1 MITKIVWMALLST
14 TFVFSDPIE
23 NLANQLSSTHA
34 SYNGNALVLEGRVQL
49 DHGLGNMYAEQAF
62 LQKQEVGNDFP
73 FSFIE
78 LKKDVFLSLKNK
90 SELKSDSAEF
100 DFNELKG
107 VLSAYEG
114 KKVSYKDSL
123 KKEGSTAVP
132 FQLMSSQIL
141 LQLAKSASVSGTSQ
155 YEIHSL
161 TAQNEVLI
169 EYAGEFALQ
178 ADEASYQSSGLIQA
192 YPASTDSK
200 CNLSYQ
206 GESLDAARIEI
217 NTKSSQISVQK
228 PNGSI
233 PSQLFGAGEATPL
246 FLSCDELNWDHKQE
260 TLRLNDHVILSEKN
274 LGSLFAEKEV
284 LVQQTTVQNKK
295 SIKSVHI
302 EGTSRLE
309 HEDPDSGWKHKI
321 SCFGVL
327 HIDGLKGQISLTS
340 PANQDKQI
348 CYQDPGIILHANKA
362 MIEYSDSEDHKLMQ
376 MTLTGNVSVESS
388 ASTGSPRLGLADRLT
403 YNPETQTVILSAL
416 PKKRVLFRDEEQ
428 NITMSAQEVHLTKDP
443 ATGKIGAKGIGNV
456 NFSLSSEE
464 SNLLKYRFVSKP
476 VEP

>member
-1 MITKIVWMALLST
+1 MITKFVWTALLST
-14 TFVFSDPIE
+14 TFALSDPIE
-23 NLANQLSSTHA
+23 TLTNQLSSTHA

-62 LQKQEVGNDFP
+62 LQKQETSGDFP
-73 FSFIE
+73 FSVIE

-100 DFNELKG
+100 DFKELKG
-107 VLSAYEG
+107 LLSAQG
-114 KKVSYKDSL
+114 DKKVSYKDSL
-123 KKEGSTAVP
+123 KKEGSAAAA
-132 FQLMSSQIL
+132 FRLMSRRIH
-141 LQLAKSASVSGTSQ
+141 LQLVKNPSTSGSSQ
-155 YEIHSL
+155 YEIDSL
-161 TAQNEVLI
+161 VAQNDVQI
-169 EYAGEFALQ
+169 EYADEFALQ
-178 ADEASYQSSGLIQA
+178 ADEASYQSSGFIQA
-192 YPASTDSK
+192 YPSSTDSK

-206 GESLDAARIEI
+206 GESLDAARVEI
-217 NTKSSQISVQK
+217 NTKSSQIKVQK

-233 PSQLFGAGEATPL
+233 PSQLFGAAEATPL
-246 FLSCDELNWDHKQE
+246 FLSCDELSWDHKQE

-274 LGSLFAEKEV
+274 LGSLFAENEV
-284 LVQQTTVQNKK
+284 LAEQITVQNKK

-302 EGTSRLE
+302 EGASRLE

-340 PANQDKQI
+340 PKEQDKQI
-348 CYQDPGIILHANKA
+348 CYQDPGIILRANKA
-362 MIEYSDSEDHKLMQ
+362 LIEYSDSEDHKLMQ

-388 ASTGSPRLGLADRLT
+388 PSSGSPRLGLADRLT
-403 YNPETQTVILSAL
+403 YNPDTQTVILSAL
-416 PKKRVLFRDEEQ
+416 PKKRVLFLDEEQ

-456 NFSLSSEE
+456 NFSLSNEE
-464 SNLLKYRFVSKP
+464 SRLLKDRFVSLP
-476 VEP
+476 AEP

>member
-1 MITKIVWMALLST
+1 MITKIVWMALLLT

-23 NLANQLSSTHA
+23 NLTNRLSSTHA

-62 LQKQEVGNDFP
+62 LQKQETSGDFP

-90 SELKSDSAEF
+90 SELKSDRAEF

-107 VLSAYEG
+107 LLSAYDD

-123 KKEGSTAVP
+123 KKEGSAAAA
-132 FQLMSSQIL
+132 FRLMSRQIH
-141 LQLAKSASVSGTSQ
+141 LQLVKNASTSGTSQ
-155 YEIHSL
+155 YEIDSL
-161 TAQNEVLI
+161 VAQDDVQI
-169 EYAGEFALQ
+169 EYDDAFALQ
-178 ADEASYQSSGLIQA
+178 ADEASYQSCGLIQA
-192 YPASTDSK
+192 YPSSIDSK

-217 NTKSSQISVQK
+217 NTESAQIKVQK

-233 PSQLFGAGEATPL
+233 PSQLFGSGEATPL
-246 FLSCDELNWDHKQE
+246 FLSCDELSWDHKQG
-260 TLRLNDHVILSEKN
+260 TLCLNDHVILSEKT

-295 SIKSVHI
+295 SIQSIHI
-302 EGTSRLE
+302 EGASKLE

-340 PANQDKQI
+340 PKEQDKQI

-362 MIEYSDSEDHKLMQ
+362 LIEYSDADEHKLSQ
-376 MTLTGNVSVESS
+376 MTLTGNVSIESS
-388 ASTGSPRLGLADRLT
+388 VSFGPPRLGLADRLT
-403 YNPETQTVILSAL
+403 YNPDTQTVILSAL

-428 NITMSAQEVHLTKDP
+428 NIAMSAQEVHLTKDP
-443 ATGKIGAKGIGNV
+443 ATGKIAAKGIGNV
-456 NFSLSSEE
+456 NFSLSNEE
-464 SNLLKYRFVSKP
+464 SNLLKHRFVSLP